1 VTSAERFTVEYAAEA
16 LKELRKLD
24 QTVARRAV
32 TAIEALSADPRPS
45 GTRQLVGYTNLWRI
59 RVGDYRIVYTIRDA
73 ELLVLALRVAHRRE
87 VYRSL

>member
-1 VTSAERFTVEYAAEA
+1 MTSAESFTVEYATEA

-24 QTVARRAV
+24 QTVSRRAV
-32 TAIEALSADPRPS
+32 KAIDALSVDPRPS

-59 RVGDYRIVYTIRDA
+59 RVGHYRIVYTIRDS

>member
-32 TAIEALSADPRPS
+32 KAIDALGINPRPS
-45 GTRQLVGYTNLWRI
+45 GTRQLVGFTNLWRI
-59 RVGDYRIVYTIRDA
+59 RVGDYRIIYTIRDS